1 MNLSQSDIQ
10 AIAKEVAK
18 ELAAILES
26 RGQPQNEL
34 NAKGVAD
41 LLGLSVPTIERL
53 TASGEI
59 PSYKIGRSRRYN
71 RDLVLQARFK
81 ANEASRN

>member
-71 RDLVLQARFK
+71 RDLVLQAIQAK
-81 ANEASRN
+81 DASRN